1 MKRILLILLAVSL
14 CACGCKTTKNSA
26 DKPEAAPV
34 ASTSDNDK
42 PAYKLTETKWMLT
55 HINTQEIGDCPES
68 PYMVFTGDRISGNLG
83 CNSFFGTFYA
93 NKNGKIDIEYTGS
106 TQKLCSE
113 MQVERDFISALKVD
127 KKSYVIT
134 GDLLIIRGEKMMED
148 GSKREMEVLRF
159 KAEEK

>member
-1 MKRILLILLAVSL
+1 MKRILLILLTVSL
-14 CACGCKTTKNSA
+14 CACGCKTSKNSA
-26 DKPEAAPV
+26 DAPNGDTI
-34 ASTSDNDK
+34 ASVNEE
-42 PAYKLTETKWMLT
+42 YKLTETKWMLT
-55 HINTQEIGDCPES
+55 HINTHEISECPEK
-68 PYMVFTGDRISGNLG
+68 PYITFTGDRVSGNLG

-106 TQKLCSE
+106 TKKLCSE

-134 GDLLIIRGEKMMED
+134 GDLLIIRGEKLMED

-159 KAEEK
+159 KAEDK